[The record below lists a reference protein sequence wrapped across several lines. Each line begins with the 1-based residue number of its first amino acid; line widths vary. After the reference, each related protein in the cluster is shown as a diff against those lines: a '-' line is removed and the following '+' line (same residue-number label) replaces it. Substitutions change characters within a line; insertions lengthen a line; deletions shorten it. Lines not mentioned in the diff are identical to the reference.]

1 MIWVRYPPRP
11 FGLFDRKECAMTT
24 QNQIPEL
31 YATKPERSWRVIAE
45 EASTEPDGKRLL
57 ELTNELLDAL
67 FKMDP

>member
-1 MIWVRYPPRP
+1 
-11 FGLFDRKECAMTT
+11 MTT
-24 QNQIPEL
+24 QSQIPEL
-31 YATKPERSWRVIAE
+31 YATKPERNWRVIAE